1 MTIKMILA
9 ISVYIAVIYFV
20 FNALFS
26 EWRDHD

>member
-9 ISVYIAVIYFV
+9 ISVYVSVIYFV